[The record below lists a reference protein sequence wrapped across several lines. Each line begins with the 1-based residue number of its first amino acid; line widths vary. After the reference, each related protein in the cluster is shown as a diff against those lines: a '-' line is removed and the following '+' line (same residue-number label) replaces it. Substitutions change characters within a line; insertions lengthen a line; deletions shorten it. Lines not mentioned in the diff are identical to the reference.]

1 MREAPAMA
9 RSVRRQVEWAAA
21 QAFSGVV
28 IDATHPES
36 RPRDLD
42 RSARRDLASLLRR
55 IELRCAG
62 VELWIP
68 EEHYRS
74 SEHLERALQA
84 VEGACSL
91 AADLASLTSGDAI
104 VHLQLPANP
113 LTDATDA
120 LVRASQ
126 HYGVRIADYAWPST
140 RQFDAAGLLGVGLD
154 PAAVMTGGSDP
165 VQAVIESAQ
174 SLIAARLSDVSRSGS
189 TVPGQGR
196 LDVQAYIA
204 ALSATIPSSPIIL
217 DLRGVPDPLAGAE
230 SVAESWRMR

>member
-1 MREAPAMA
+1 MREAPEMA
-9 RSVRRQVEWAAA
+9 RSVRRQIEWAAA
-21 QAFSGVV
+21 QAFSAVV

-68 EEHYRS
+68 EEHFRA
-74 SEHLERALQA
+74 SEHLERAIQA

-91 AADLASLTSGDAI
+91 AADLAPLTSGDAI
-104 VHLQLPANP
+104 VHVQMPDNP
-113 LTDATDA
+113 LADASDA

-126 HYGVRIADYAWPST
+126 RFGVRIADYAWPIT
-140 RQFDAAGLLGVGLD
+140 RQFDPAGLIGVGLD
-154 PAAVMTGGSDP
+154 PAAVLSAGADP
-165 VQAVIESAQ
+165 VQAVIEHAQ
-174 SLIAARLSDVSRSGS
+174 SLVSARLSDVSRSGP
-189 TVPGQGR
+189 TVPGNGR
-196 LDVQAYIA
+196 LDVHAYVA
-204 ALSATIPSSPIIL
+204 ALSATIPASPIIL
-217 DLRGVPDPLAGAE
+217 DLRGAPHALAGAE